1 MNIFLYI
8 MKDHNEERD
17 FQILLTLLIKQ
28 NINLPSIEKL
38 KNDTEYIFYIYQNEK
53 YKYINNYNYI
63 NSIKNGIKNKDIK
76 DIIISMM
83 LLINFVLDKLL
94 EKSRLYHYYLC

>member
-1 MNIFLYI
+1 

-17 FQILLTLLIKQ
+17 LQTLLTLLIKQ
-28 NINLPSIEKL
+28 NTNLPSIEKL

-53 YKYINNYNYI
+53 YKYINDYNYI
-63 NSIKNGIKNKDIK
+63 NSIKNGIKNKDVK

-83 LLINFVLDKLL
+83 LINQF
-94 EKSRLYHYYLC
+94 CFG